1 MTVKSVLIPLLAAGA
16 AALSGASFAETGDR
30 EKPIEVNSHNFSGDE
45 IKQVAVYTGAVE
57 VHQGTL
63 EILGDVLT
71 ITVSP
76 DGYRTMTVTGNPVKM
91 KERRDAKVKGVD
103 EWVHAS
109 ALKAVYDE
117 RNDKIIL
124 TNTAKLAR
132 SENGLVKDS
141 AAGSR
146 ITYDLLTAKSRVEG
160 ETVDG
165 RRTRVS
171 TVLAPRAKASDAK
184 QSGGKNAGAHSSNNR
199 GSTARTAPKKAGPA
213 PMKGS
218 TRLE

>member
-1 MTVKSVLIPLLAAGA
+1 MTVKSFLITLLAAGA
-16 AALSGASFAETGDR
+16 ATLSVAALAETGDR
-30 EKPIEVNSHNFSGDE
+30 EKPIEVNAHNFSGDE

-71 ITVSP
+71 ITISP
-76 DGYRTMTVTGNPVKM
+76 DGYRTMTVTGKPVKM
-91 KERRDAKVKGVD
+91 KERRDPKTKGVE

-117 RNDKIIL
+117 RSDKIIF
-124 TNTAKLAR
+124 TDSAKLAR

-141 AAGSR
+141 AAGAR
-146 ITYDLLTAKSRVEG
+146 ITYDLLNAKSRVEG

-171 TVLAPRAKASDAK
+171 TVLAPRAKN
-184 QSGGKNAGAHSSNNR
+184 GGNAAAPSQK
-199 GSTARTAPKKAGPA
+199 TAPRKAGPA